1 MAEVVTLLPAFVQV
15 LDHEIATYRQL
26 LELQRAEKQLVITQ
40 ALEPLLANL
49 QEKEYLTQ
57 RLAQLERTREELLAD
72 LGTLL
77 GLSTTSVTLRQ
88 LSAQLDEPHTRT
100 MLDRREQLHTVV
112 AELQQLHSDHTVL
125 LRDSLAFVDNAL
137 LFLESMMA
145 SGSTYQQTGEVRAL
159 RHGRF
164 LSGRV

>member
-1 MAEVVTLLPAFVQV
+1 MAEVTTLLPAFAQV
-15 LDHEIATYRQL
+15 IDHEIATYRQL

-49 QEKEYLTQ
+49 QEKEHLTR
-57 RLAQLERTREELLAD
+57 RLAQLESAREAILAD
-72 LGTLL
+72 LVLLL
-77 GLSTTSVTLRQ
+77 GLPTSSVTLRQ
-88 LSAQLDEPHTRT
+88 LSAQLDEPYAST
-100 MLDRREQLHTVV
+100 MREQREQLHTVV
-112 AELQQLHSDHTVL
+112 TELQQLYRDHAVL

-145 SGSTYQQTGEVRAL
+145 SGSTYQQTGEVRAP
-159 RHGRF
+159 RQGRF

>member
-1 MAEVVTLLPAFVQV
+1 MAEVTTLFPALAQV

-49 QEKEYLTQ
+49 QEKEYLTR
-57 RLAQLERTREELLAD
+57 RLARLERTRGELLAD
-72 LGTLL
+72 LGALL
-77 GLSTTSVTLRQ
+77 GLSATSVTLRQ
-88 LSAQLDEPHTRT
+88 LSAQLDEPQACVL
-100 MLDRREQLHTVV
+100 LDRREQLHTVV
-112 AELQQLHSDHTVL
+112 AELQQLHSEHAVL

-159 RHGRF
+159 RQGRF